1 MIHQKDDIYVNNL
14 IIRTDYEE
22 DAIKLYTE
30 LKNFF
35 KNASINLG
43 EWISNSQKVNDNLQ
57 FQNRLKDKV
66 FKVLSIV
73 WNTVID
79 DIQISMKQIN
89 NMQTT
94 TTKREVIAATM
105 STLNPLG
112 WLTTSTIMM
121 QIFLLEF

>member
-73 WNTVID
+73 WNT
-79 DIQISMKQIN
+79 
-89 NMQTT
+89 
-94 TTKREVIAATM
+94 
-105 STLNPLG
+105 L
-112 WLTTSTIMM
+112 
-121 QIFLLEF
+121 

>member
-30 LKNFF
+30 LKVFF

-57 FQNRLKDKV
+57 FQNRLKDTV
-66 FKVLSIV
+66 FQVLSIV

-94 TTKREVIAATM
+94 ATKREVIAATM
-105 STLNPLG
+105 STFNPLC
-112 WLTTSTIMM
+112 WLTASTIMM